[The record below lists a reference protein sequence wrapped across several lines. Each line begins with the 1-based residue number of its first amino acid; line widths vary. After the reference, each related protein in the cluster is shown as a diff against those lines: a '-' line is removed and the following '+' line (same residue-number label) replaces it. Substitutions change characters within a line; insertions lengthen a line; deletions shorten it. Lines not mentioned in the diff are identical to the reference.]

1 MRQRRKLVNQV
12 EIEYS
17 KRAIKAIAGM
27 DKPTK
32 QRIKLGIE
40 GIPKGDIKKL
50 QGHTD
55 LYRLRVG
62 DWRIVFSYPDNE
74 TVLIEKIAP
83 RGEIYKGV

>member
-1 MRQRRKLVNQV
+1 MNITYYKQAVKTLER
-12 EIEYS
+12 
-17 KRAIKAIAGM
+17 M
-27 DKPTK
+27 DATTK
-32 QRIKLGIE
+32 QRIRQGIE

-50 QGHTD
+50 QGHME

-74 TVLIEKIAP
+74 TVLIEKISP